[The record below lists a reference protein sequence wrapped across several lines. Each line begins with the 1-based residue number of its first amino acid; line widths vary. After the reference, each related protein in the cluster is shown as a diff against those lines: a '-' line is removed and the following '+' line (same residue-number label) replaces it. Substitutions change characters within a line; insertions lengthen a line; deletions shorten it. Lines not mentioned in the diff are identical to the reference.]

1 MRLDDWFLRPE
12 ERGNPATRLD
22 SRHPDGAAWTT
33 GNHVRALP
41 HGAAYFADLL
51 VAIGRM
57 RAGDLLLFTDWRGDP
72 DERLDGPGTEVAR
85 VLSEAA
91 GRGVDVRIMVPGEN
105 NDQPLTKSAGRG
117 AYGKLLEGG
126 VRIFEYEPTMIHIKS
141 IVTDTLFSMIG
152 SSNLDPRSA
161 EINEEL
167 DVVVYDRDFGRQME
181 ETFTQ
186 DLRQSR
192 EYTLEQFR
200 RRSLWERTVEWL
212 AYPFRSQL

>member
-1 MRLDDWFLRPE
+1 
-12 ERGNPATRLD
+12 
-22 SRHPDGAAWTT
+22 
-33 GNHVRALP
+33 
-41 HGAAYFADLL
+41 
-51 VAIGRM
+51 
-57 RAGDLLLFTDWRGDP
+57 
-72 DERLDGPGTEVAR
+72 
-85 VLSEAA
+85 
-91 GRGVDVRIMVPGEN
+91 
-105 NDQPLTKSAGRG
+105 
-117 AYGKLLEGG
+117 
-126 VRIFEYEPTMIHIKS
+126 MIHIKS

-161 EINEEL
+161 EVNEEL